1 MLLRTAIV
9 DDLLLLYACLFGYS
23 DQFALHYW
31 TLCVLKFET
40 ELYFFFFHFE
50 SFSESDRELNNNIIR
65 HDFIQKLIAHEGL
78 RLEVYKDSLGIDTIG
93 IGRNLEDRGITK
105 EELDWMDIPNMAIVH
120 TMGITEADAMY
131 LAENDV
137 QIVEEELVRAH
148 PCVNKLDAVRQLV
161 VMDMAFNMGVPR
173 LCKFKNMWNAI
184 HEENYIAAAKEML
197 DSRWAIQVKSRS
209 TKLANAMHNGEF

>member
-1 MLLRTAIV
+1 MK
-9 DDLLLLYACLFGYS
+9 Y
-23 DQFALHYW
+23 
-31 TLCVLKFET
+31 
-40 ELYFFFFHFE
+40 
-50 SFSESDRELNNNIIR
+50 NR
-65 HDFIQKLIAHEGL
+65 HDFIKKLIAHEGL

-197 DSRWAIQVKSRS
+197 DSRWAIQVKSRA

>member
-1 MLLRTAIV
+1 MK
-9 DDLLLLYACLFGYS
+9 YS
-23 DQFALHYW
+23 
-31 TLCVLKFET
+31 
-40 ELYFFFFHFE
+40 
-50 SFSESDRELNNNIIR
+50 R
-65 HDFIQKLIAHEGL
+65 HDFIKKLIAHEGL